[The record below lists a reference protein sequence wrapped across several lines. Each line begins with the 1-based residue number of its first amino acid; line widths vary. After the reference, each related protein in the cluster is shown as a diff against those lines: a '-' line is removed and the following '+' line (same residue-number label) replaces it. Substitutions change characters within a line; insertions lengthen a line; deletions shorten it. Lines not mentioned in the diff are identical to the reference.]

1 MASKTKIVA
10 VTEFI
15 TNIKR
20 KEFIILTF
28 LLPLI
33 LFMSMVY
40 PLLFL
45 QTVSHQRELLGVV
58 DETGAVLPILKERYH
73 DYNIG
78 EIKTAVEARQL
89 LENDSISGYI
99 VIPKDFLK
107 IGKASYYS
115 KIQLSS
121 LSPANIN
128 LERILSDIVIENLLL
143 DKGIPKETID
153 KVKNPI
159 EMERITVT
167 KKGEEIE
174 TPFAFFGN
182 YLLPLFLFMSIMNAG
197 GYLLNGIIEEKEN
210 KVVEVLLSTISSNE
224 LLSGKILG
232 LGGLGIVQV
241 GIWMIG
247 IIAVTSLLKI
257 PLVSLE
263 KGVLMMIDFVLGYLF
278 YSSIFAMI
286 GSIST
291 STRDS
296 QQISAIVSFFVF
308 IPLLLFLGIVQNPNM
323 NFIRVLGMIPPFIPT
338 IMMMRVLLSEVP
350 FIDIIIS
357 ILILSVALVAA
368 AKIASKMFKI
378 GILMYGKKP
387 SFNEAVSY
395 THLRAHETVLDL
407 VCRLLLEKKK
417 QQLPYRSHTHVH
429 IH

>member
-15 TNIKR
+15 TNVKR

-33 LFMSMVY
+33 LFMSMVI
-40 PLLFL
+40 PLLFM
-45 QTVSHQRELLGVV
+45 QTVSHEREVLGVV
-58 DETGAVLPILKERYH
+58 DETGVVLPILKERYH

-121 LSPANIN
+121 LSPANLN

-143 DKGIPKETID
+143 DKGIPKETIN

-241 GIWMIG
+241 GIWTFG
-247 IIAVTSLLKI
+247 IIIITSLLKI

-263 KGVLMMIDFVLGYLF
+263 KGVLMMIYFVLGYLF

-323 NFIRVLGMIPPFIPT
+323 NFIRVLGMIPPFVPT

-350 FIDIIIS
+350 FIDLIIS
-357 ILILSVALVAA
+357 ILILSAALVAA

-387 SFNEAVSY
+387 SFNEV
-395 THLRAHETVLDL
+395 LRWIRE
-407 VCRLLLEKKK
+407 
-417 QQLPYRSHTHVH
+417 
-429 IH
+429 

>member
-15 TNIKR
+15 TNVKR

-33 LFMSMVY
+33 LFMSMVI
-40 PLLFL
+40 PLLFM
-45 QTVSHQRELLGVV
+45 QTVSHEREILGVV
-58 DETGAVLPILKERYH
+58 DETGAVLPILKERYQ

-121 LSPANIN
+121 LSPANLN

-143 DKGIPKETID
+143 DKGIPKETIN

-241 GIWMIG
+241 GIWTFG
-247 IIAVTSLLKI
+247 IIIITSLLKI

-263 KGVLMMIDFVLGYLF
+263 KGVLMMIYFVLGYLF
-278 YSSIFAMI
+278 YSAIFAMI

-350 FIDIIIS
+350 FIDLIIS
-357 ILILSVALVAA
+357 ILILSAALIAA

-387 SFNEAVSY
+387 SFNEV
-395 THLRAHETVLDL
+395 LRWI
-407 VCRLLLEKKK
+407 RG
-417 QQLPYRSHTHVH
+417 
-429 IH
+429 

>member
-33 LFMSMVY
+33 LFMSMVI
-40 PLLFL
+40 PLLFM
-45 QTVSHQRELLGVV
+45 QTVSHEREILGVV

-89 LENDSISGYI
+89 LENDSISSYI

-241 GIWMIG
+241 GIWMMG

-263 KGVLMMIDFVLGYLF
+263 KGVLMMIYFVLGYLF

-387 SFNEAVSY
+387 SFNEV
-395 THLRAHETVLDL
+395 LRWI
-407 VCRLLLEKKK
+407 RG
-417 QQLPYRSHTHVH
+417 
-429 IH
+429 

>member
-15 TNIKR
+15 TNVKR

-33 LFMSMVY
+33 LFMSMVI
-40 PLLFL
+40 PLLFM
-45 QTVSHQRELLGVV
+45 QTVSHEREVLGVV

-121 LSPANIN
+121 LSPANLN

-143 DKGIPKETID
+143 DKGIPKETIN

-241 GIWMIG
+241 GIWTFG
-247 IIAVTSLLKI
+247 IIIITSLLKI

-263 KGVLMMIDFVLGYLF
+263 KGVLMMIYFVLGYLF

-323 NFIRVLGMIPPFIPT
+323 NFIRVLGMIPPFVPT

-350 FIDIIIS
+350 FIDLIVS
-357 ILILSVALVAA
+357 ILILSAALVAA

-387 SFNEAVSY
+387 SFNEV
-395 THLRAHETVLDL
+395 LRWIRE
-407 VCRLLLEKKK
+407 
-417 QQLPYRSHTHVH
+417 
-429 IH
+429 

>member
-33 LFMSMVY
+33 LFMSMVI
-40 PLLFL
+40 PLLFM
-45 QTVSHQRELLGVV
+45 QTVSHEREILGVV

-89 LENDSISGYI
+89 LENDSISSYI

-263 KGVLMMIDFVLGYLF
+263 KGVLMMIYFVLGYLF

-387 SFNEAVSY
+387 SFNEV
-395 THLRAHETVLDL
+395 LRWI
-407 VCRLLLEKKK
+407 RG
-417 QQLPYRSHTHVH
+417 
-429 IH
+429 

>member
-1 MASKTKIVA
+1 MVSKTKIVA

-33 LFMSMVY
+33 LFMSMVI
-40 PLLFL
+40 PLLFM
-45 QTVSHQRELLGVV
+45 QTVSHEREILGVV

-78 EIKTAVEARQL
+78 EIKTAAEARQL
-89 LENDSISGYI
+89 LENDSISSYI

-121 LSPANIN
+121 LSPANID

-241 GIWMIG
+241 GIWMMG

-263 KGVLMMIDFVLGYLF
+263 KGVLMMIYFVLGYLF

-387 SFNEAVSY
+387 SFNEV
-395 THLRAHETVLDL
+395 LRWI
-407 VCRLLLEKKK
+407 RG
-417 QQLPYRSHTHVH
+417 
-429 IH
+429 

>member
-1 MASKTKIVA
+1 MVSKTKIVA

-33 LFMSMVY
+33 LFMSMVI
-40 PLLFL
+40 PLLFM
-45 QTVSHQRELLGVV
+45 QTVSHEREILGVV

-107 IGKASYYS
+107 IGRASYYS

-263 KGVLMMIDFVLGYLF
+263 KGVLMMIYFVLGYLF

-387 SFNEAVSY
+387 SFNEV
-395 THLRAHETVLDL
+395 LRWI
-407 VCRLLLEKKK
+407 RG
-417 QQLPYRSHTHVH
+417 
-429 IH
+429 

>member
-1 MASKTKIVA
+1 
-10 VTEFI
+10 
-15 TNIKR
+15 
-20 KEFIILTF
+20 
-28 LLPLI
+28 
-33 LFMSMVY
+33 
-40 PLLFL
+40 
-45 QTVSHQRELLGVV
+45 
-58 DETGAVLPILKERYH
+58 
-73 DYNIG
+73 
-78 EIKTAVEARQL
+78 
-89 LENDSISGYI
+89 

-241 GIWMIG
+241 GIWMMG

-263 KGVLMMIDFVLGYLF
+263 KGVLMMIYFVLGYLF

-387 SFNEAVSY
+387 SFNEV
-395 THLRAHETVLDL
+395 LRWI
-407 VCRLLLEKKK
+407 RG
-417 QQLPYRSHTHVH
+417 
-429 IH
+429 

>member
-33 LFMSMVY
+33 LFMSMVI
-40 PLLFL
+40 PLLFM
-45 QTVSHQRELLGVV
+45 QTVSHEREILGVV

-89 LENDSISGYI
+89 LENDSISSYI
-99 VIPKDFLK
+99 VIPKDFLR

-263 KGVLMMIDFVLGYLF
+263 KGVLMMIYFVLGYLF

-387 SFNEAVSY
+387 SFNEV
-395 THLRAHETVLDL
+395 LRWI
-407 VCRLLLEKKK
+407 RG
-417 QQLPYRSHTHVH
+417 
-429 IH
+429 

>member
-33 LFMSMVY
+33 LFMSMVI
-40 PLLFL
+40 PLLFM
-45 QTVSHQRELLGVV
+45 QTVSHEREILGVV

-89 LENDSISGYI
+89 LENDSISSYI

-107 IGKASYYS
+107 IGRASYYS

-263 KGVLMMIDFVLGYLF
+263 KGVLMMIYFVLGYLF

-387 SFNEAVSY
+387 SFNEV
-395 THLRAHETVLDL
+395 LRWI
-407 VCRLLLEKKK
+407 RG
-417 QQLPYRSHTHVH
+417 
-429 IH
+429 

>member
-15 TNIKR
+15 TNVKR

-33 LFMSMVY
+33 LFMSMVI
-40 PLLFL
+40 PLLFM
-45 QTVSHQRELLGVV
+45 QTVSHEREVLGVV

-73 DYNIG
+73 DYNIR

-121 LSPANIN
+121 LSPANLN

-143 DKGIPKETID
+143 DKGIPKETIN

-159 EMERITVT
+159 EMERVTVT

-241 GIWMIG
+241 GIWTFG
-247 IIAVTSLLKI
+247 IIIITSLLKI

-263 KGVLMMIDFVLGYLF
+263 KGVLMMIYFVLGYLF

-323 NFIRVLGMIPPFIPT
+323 NFIRVLGMIPPFVPT

-350 FIDIIIS
+350 FIDLIVS

-387 SFNEAVSY
+387 SFNEV
-395 THLRAHETVLDL
+395 LRWIRE
-407 VCRLLLEKKK
+407 
-417 QQLPYRSHTHVH
+417 
-429 IH
+429 

>member
-33 LFMSMVY
+33 LFMSMVI
-40 PLLFL
+40 PLLFM
-45 QTVSHQRELLGVV
+45 QTVSHEREILGVV

-107 IGKASYYS
+107 IGRASYYS

-263 KGVLMMIDFVLGYLF
+263 KGVLMMIYFVLGYLF

-357 ILILSVALVAA
+357 ILIRSVSLVAA

-387 SFNEAVSY
+387 SFNEV
-395 THLRAHETVLDL
+395 LRWI
-407 VCRLLLEKKK
+407 RG
-417 QQLPYRSHTHVH
+417 
-429 IH
+429 